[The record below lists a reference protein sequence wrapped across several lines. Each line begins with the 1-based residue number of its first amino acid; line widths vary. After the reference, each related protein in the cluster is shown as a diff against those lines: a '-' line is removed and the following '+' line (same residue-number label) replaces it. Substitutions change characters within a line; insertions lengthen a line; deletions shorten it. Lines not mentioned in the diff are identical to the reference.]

1 MFEVY
6 LGDNKQGRHL
16 MSAGSETEAV
26 AFAKSNLF
34 RYGGQTLT
42 VIEDR
47 LDRESGLY
55 RTRIVWQSRKP
66 AVAPDRDSLVEAA
79 RFRRKMLR

>member
-1 MFEVY
+1 MFEVF
-6 LGDNKQGRHL
+6 LGDNRQGRHL

-47 LDRESGLY
+47 LDKDSGLY
-55 RTRIVWQSRKP
+55 RAYVVWQSKKP
-66 AVAPDRDSLVEAA
+66 AVEPDRERLVEAA
-79 RFRRKMLR
+79 RYRRKMLR

>member
-1 MFEVY
+1 MYEVY
-6 LGDNKQGRHL
+6 LGDNKNGRHL
-16 MSAGSETEAV
+16 MSAASEAEAV
-26 AFAKSNLF
+26 AFARSNLF

-55 RTRIVWQSRKP
+55 RTRLVWQSKKT
-66 AVAPDRDSLVEAA
+66 AVEPDRESLVEAA
-79 RFRRKMLR
+79 RFRRKLLR